1 VYCPCGIGSAPL
13 CLLDWYNA
21 RAMKL
26 FRFSILFIVP
36 ALLAGGQPQPNSKTQ
51 KDAKPQTVVIRAG
64 TLLDGKGHALHN
76 VLILVQ
82 EGKIVRVEPNTNNQR
97 AGAATYDLSHLT
109 VMPGWID
116 LHDHITWHFGPN
128 GRIEDKSE
136 TPYQAALAAA
146 ENTYATLMAG
156 FTTIQSV
163 GSPEDKELRA
173 ALESGRLPGPRLLTS
188 LEPIE
193 DTKLTPEQIRE
204 TVRKLKADGADL
216 VKIFASRSIRQGG
229 TRTLSDE
236 QLQAACSEAKAQ
248 GLRTLVHAYRDAVRA
263 AANAGCTE
271 VEHGTYATQEDLD
284 AMAQHGTFFD
294 PQVGLVIHN
303 YLDNK
308 QKFIGVGSYTEEG
321 FAKMQE
327 VLPVIADMFKH
338 ALATKNLKIVFGTDA
353 VAGAHGRNAEEFIDR
368 VHAGEDPMDA
378 LVAASSRAAESLN
391 MQNEIGTI
399 APGMQADI
407 IAVDGDPLKDIT
419 AVRKVVFVMKG
430 GKVYRNEAAGRNR
443 D

>member
-1 VYCPCGIGSAPL
+1 MRTKQLVI
-13 CLLDWYNA
+13 LLFLLLLSLRSPA
-21 RAMKL
+21 QQQT
-26 FRFSILFIVP
+26 IV
-36 ALLAGGQPQPNSKTQ
+36 L
-51 KDAKPQTVVIRAG
+51 RAG

-76 VLILVQ
+76 ALIVVQ
-82 EGKIVRVEPNTNNQR
+82 DGKIVRVDANAKDQR
-97 AGAATYDLSHLT
+97 IAGAAFYDLTRMT
-109 VMPGWID
+109 VLPGWID

-128 GRIEDKSE
+128 GHIDDKSE
-136 TPYQAALAAA
+136 TPAQAALAAGGNA
-146 ENTYATLMAG
+146 YATLMAG

-173 ALESGRLPGPRLLTS
+173 AINSGSIPGPRLLTS

-193 DTKLTPEQIRE
+193 DPKLTPEQIRE
-204 TVRKLKADGADL
+204 AVRKLKADGADL

-308 QKFIGVGSYTEEG
+308 QKFLGSGTYTEEG

-327 VLPVIADMFKH
+327 VLPVIAEMFKH
-338 ALATKNLKIVFGTDA
+338 ALATRNLKIVFGTDA
-353 VAGAHGRNAEEFIDR
+353 
-368 VHAGEDPMDA
+368 
-378 LVAASSRAAESLN
+378 
-391 MQNEIGTI
+391 
-399 APGMQADI
+399 
-407 IAVDGDPLKDIT
+407 
-419 AVRKVVFVMKG
+419 
-430 GKVYRNEAAGRNR
+430 
-443 D
+443 

>member
-1 VYCPCGIGSAPL
+1 MGSAPL

-21 RAMKL
+21 SAMKL
-26 FRFSILFIVP
+26 LRFSIFFMVS
-36 ALLAGGQPQPNSKTQ
+36 ALLAGAQPKP
-51 KDAKPQTVVIRAG
+51 DARPQTVVIRAG

-76 VLILVQ
+76 VLIVVQ
-82 EGKIVRVEPNTNNQR
+82 DGKIVRVEPNVKDQR
-97 AGAATYDLSHLT
+97 VPGATSYDLSHLT

-136 TPYQAALAAA
+136 TPSQAALAEASNA
-146 ENTYATLMAG
+146 YATLMAG

-173 ALESGRLPGPRLLTS
+173 ALQSGLPGPRLLTS

-193 DTKLTPEQIRE
+193 DPKLTPEQIRE
-204 TVRKLKADGADL
+204 AVRKLKADGADL

-236 QLQAACSEAKAQ
+236 QLQAACSEAKAR

-284 AMAQHGTFFD
+284 AMAQHRTFFD

-327 VLPVIADMFKH
+327 VLPVIAEMFKH

-368 VHAGEDPMDA
+368 VQAGEDAMDA
-378 LVAASSRAAESLN
+378 LVAANSRAAESLN
-391 MQNEIGTI
+391 MQNEIGAI
-399 APGMQADI
+399 ASGMQADI

-430 GKVYRNEAAGRNR
+430 GKVYKNEAGR
-443 D
+443 

>member
-1 VYCPCGIGSAPL
+1 MR
-13 CLLDWYNA
+13 LL
-21 RAMKL
+21 KL
-26 FRFSILFIVP
+26 SIFFTVSCSW
-36 ALLAGGQPQPNSKTQ
+36 LAAAQT
-51 KDAKPQTVVIRAG
+51 ATVVIRAG

-76 VLILVQ
+76 VLIVVQ
-82 EGKIVRVEPNTNNQR
+82 DGKIVRADPNAKDQR
-97 AGAATYDLSHLT
+97 TQDSIFYDLSHET

-136 TPYQAALAAA
+136 TPSQAAFAAA
-146 ENTYATLMAG
+146 GNAYATLMAG

-173 ALESGRLPGPRLLTS
+173 AIKSGAVPGPRLLTS

-193 DTKLTPEQIRE
+193 DPKLTPEQIRE
-204 TVRKLKADGADL
+204 AVRKLKADGADL

-229 TRTLSDE
+229 GQTLTDE
-236 QLQAACSEAKAQ
+236 QIQAACGEAKAQ
-248 GLRTLVHAYRDAVRA
+248 GLRTLVHAYREAVRA

-271 VEHGTYATQEDLD
+271 VEHGTYAMHEDLD

-308 QKFIGVGSYTEEG
+308 QKFLGGNTYTEEG

-327 VLPVIADMFKH
+327 ALPVIAEMFRH
-338 ALATKNLKIVFGTDA
+338 ALATRNLKIVFGTDA
-353 VAGAHGRNAEEFIDR
+353 VAGAHGRNAEEFIYR
-368 VHAGEDPMDA
+368 VQAGEGAMDA
-378 LVAASSRAAESLN
+378 LVAANSRAAESLN
-391 MQNEIGTI
+391 MQNEIGSI
-399 APGMQADI
+399 VPGLQADI

-419 AVRKVVFVMKG
+419 AVRRVVFVMKG
-430 GKVYRNEAAGRNR
+430 GKVFRNESGLR
-443 D
+443 

>member
-1 VYCPCGIGSAPL
+1 ML
-13 CLLDWYNA
+13 M
-21 RAMKL
+21 RTKQHM
-26 FRFSILFIVP
+26 ILA
-36 ALLAGGQPQPNSKTQ
+36 ALLLLSLRAIGQQGTI
-51 KDAKPQTVVIRAG
+51 VIRAG

-76 VLILVQ
+76 ALIVVQ
-82 EGKIVRVEPNTNNQR
+82 AGKIVRVDENAKDQR
-97 AGAATYDLSHLT
+97 VAGAAFYDLTRLT

-128 GRIEDKSE
+128 GRMDDKSE
-136 TPYQAALAAA
+136 TPRQAALAAA
-146 ENTYATLMAG
+146 GNAYATLIAG

-173 ALESGRLPGPRLLTS
+173 AINSGEIPGPRLLTS

-193 DTKLTPEQIRE
+193 NPELTPEQIRAA
-204 TVRKLKADGADL
+204 VRKLKQDDADL

-236 QLQAACSEAKAQ
+236 QLQAACGEAKAQ

-294 PQVGLVIHN
+294 PQIGLVIHN

-308 QKFIGVGSYTEEG
+308 QKFLGGSTYTEEG

-327 VLPVIADMFKH
+327 VLPEIAEMFKH
-338 ALATKNLKIVFGTDA
+338 ALATRNLKIVFGTDA
-353 VAGAHGRNAEEFIDR
+353 VAGAHGRNAEEFIYR
-368 VHAGEDPMDA
+368 VQAGEDAMQAMVDA
-378 LVAASSRAAESLN
+378 NARAAESLN
-391 MQNEIGTI
+391 MQNEIGSI

-419 AVRKVVFVMKG
+419 AVRRVVFVMKG
-430 GKVYRNEAAGRNR
+430 GKVYRNEASSR
-443 D
+443 

>member
-1 VYCPCGIGSAPL
+1 
-13 CLLDWYNA
+13 
-21 RAMKL
+21 MKL
-26 FRFSILFIVP
+26 FRFSILFLVP
-36 ALLAGGQPQPNSKTQ
+36 MLLAGAQTQP
-51 KDAKPQTVVIRAG
+51 DVKPQTVVIRAG
-64 TLLDGKGHALHN
+64 MLLDGKGHALHN
-76 VLILVQ
+76 VLIVV
-82 EGKIVRVEPNTNNQR
+82 EGGKIVRVEPN
-97 AGAATYDLSHLT
+97 AKDAHIPGAAAYDLSHMT

-116 LHDHITWHFGPN
+116 LHDHVVWHFGPN
-128 GRIEDKSE
+128 GRLEDKSE
-136 TPYQAALAAA
+136 TPYQAALAATGNA
-146 ENTYATLMAG
+146 YVTLMAG

-173 ALESGRLPGPRLLTS
+173 AIQSGSVPGPRLLTS

-193 DTKLTPEQIRE
+193 DPKLTPEQIRE

-236 QLQAACSEAKAQ
+236 QLQAACGEAKAQ

-308 QKFIGVGSYTEEG
+308 PKFLGSGTYTEEG

-327 VLPVIADMFKH
+327 VLPVIAEMFKH

-353 VAGAHGRNAEEFIDR
+353 VAGAHGRNAEEFIYR
-368 VHAGEDPMDA
+368 VQAGEDPMDA
-378 LVAASSRAAESLN
+378 LVAANSRAAESLN
-391 MQNEIGTI
+391 MKNEIGSIT
-399 APGMQADI
+399 PGLQADI

-419 AVRKVVFVMKG
+419 AVRRVVFVMKG
-430 GKVYRNEAAGRNR
+430 GRVYRNDPGR
-443 D
+443 